1 MSQSVRLNSR
11 ARKHSL
17 NHTFT
22 QKYIFNKR
30 FMPKNLHM
38 SKKSCTFAAAKAAN
52 ASVPPQP
59 MV

>member
-38 SKKSCTFAAAKAAN
+38 SIFFCTFARRFACR
-52 ASVPPQP
+52 SPT
-59 MV
+59 